1 MHFKLILSLVLTGTV
16 VLFVIQNVSV
26 VEISFLF
33 WSFAMS
39 RALLIFFVLA
49 IGIVIGWLLH
59 SYFSHHRNSQDKP
72 LIES

>member
-1 MHFKLILSLVLTGTV
+1 MMHFKLVLSLVLTGTV

-33 WSFAMS
+33 WTFAMS

-49 IGIVIGWLLH
+49 IGIVVGWLLH
-59 SYFSHHRNSQDKP
+59 GFFLHRHPTAD
-72 LIES
+72 E

>member
-1 MHFKLILSLVLTGTV
+1 MMHFKLVLSLTLTGAV

-26 VEISFLF
+26 VEIRFLF

-49 IGIVIGWLLH
+49 IGIVVGWLLH
-59 SYFSHHRNSQDKP
+59 GFFIHRPAVKSDQ
-72 LIES
+72 